1 MRSFVEPIVTA
12 LTRLHL
18 ATRIHLA
25 LLRELKL
32 GIDVRRML
40 RERDYADEVLD
51 VCRGIDDLALL
62 EMADRFDDAS
72 AAEDAKAHMEE
83 AARRARAAL
92 AEIPRRGPPAVPQDM
107 AWSHNTSGFGM
118 SPNPVGLDSGSVPLE
133 PARRPRFAP
142 SDWLRFARE
151 RSARH

>member
-1 MRSFVEPIVTA
+1 MTA

-25 LLRELKL
+25 LLRELKQ

-40 RERDYADEVLD
+40 RERDYAEEVLD

-62 EMADRFDDAS
+62 EMADRFDDET
-72 AAEDAKAHMEE
+72 AAEDARAHMAE

-92 AEIPRRGPPAVPQDM
+92 AEIPRRTPSVPQDL
-107 AWSHNTSGFGM
+107 AWSQHTSGFGVTQA
-118 SPNPVGLDSGSVPLE
+118 PAGLESVPAPLNQ
-133 PARRPRFAP
+133 PDAPRSRFAP
-142 SDWLRFARE
+142 ADWLRLAKQ